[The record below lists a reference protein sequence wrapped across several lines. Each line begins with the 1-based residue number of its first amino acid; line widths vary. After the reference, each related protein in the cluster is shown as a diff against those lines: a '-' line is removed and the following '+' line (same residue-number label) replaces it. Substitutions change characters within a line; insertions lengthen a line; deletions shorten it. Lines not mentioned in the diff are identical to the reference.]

1 MADLKSFNANPIVN
15 SSTRR
20 ARMIGG
26 AATAAATAVLAL
38 MVVLDFNGC
47 SKANKNAQV
56 NPTNQN
62 VSGPNTASPTVAT
75 SQPVDQLQKKVE
87 AVIEKKKAIKRAST
101 STYKNSTYGI
111 SFRYPKTYTMLTPET
126 DNKESAWP
134 DPVAMN
140 FAEPGGETLTTL
152 VLPGTRASSYFKT
165 SVNKGI
171 TAEQCSKFATMPE
184 PTEAATNPP
193 VDADDDSI
201 VPVKANIL
209 GVEFAKAESVTQ
221 QSEARYY
228 HHFENGACYEFAL
241 GVEDAPGTMK
251 PVDHLQVFDKLER
264 IMTTVK
270 IKSDP
275 VPVVAASEPA
285 APTRRQAILSSK
297 GSQMENN
304 SGDTQGQVLKEPGH
318 FFAGRERRE

>member
-1 MADLKSFNANPIVN
+1 MAASVPYDWVLPQGGGGETNMADLKSFNANPIVN

-47 SKANKNAQV
+47 SKAGNKNAQV
-56 NPTNQN
+56 QPNSQN
-62 VSGPNTASPTVAT
+62 VSGPNTGSSTAAI
-75 SQPVDQLQKKVE
+75 QPVVPLEKKVE
-87 AVIEKKKAIKRAST
+87 AVIEKKKAIKHAST
-101 STYKNSTYGI
+101 ATYKNSAYGI
-111 SFRYPKTYTMLTPET
+111 SFRYPKTYTMLTP
-126 DNKESAWP
+126 DKDSKDSAWP
-134 DPVAMN
+134 DPVTMN

-165 SVNKGI
+165 SVNKGL
-171 TAEQCSKFATMPE
+171 TAEQCSKFATTPE
-184 PTEAATNPP
+184 PTEVATNPP

-201 VPVKANIL
+201 VPVKTNIL
-209 GVEFAKAESVTQ
+209 GVEFAKTENFTD

-241 GVEDAPGTMK
+241 GVADAPGTTK

-264 IMTTVK
+264 ILTTVK

-285 APTRRQAILSSK
+285 APATPA
-297 GSQMENN
+297 NN
-304 SGDTQGQVLKEPGH
+304 PQQ
-318 FFAGRERRE
+318 

>member
-1 MADLKSFNANPIVN
+1 MADLKSFNATPVN
-15 SSTRR
+15 SSSTRR

-47 SKANKNAQV
+47 SKAGKNAQV
-56 NPTNQN
+56 SPSTQN
-62 VSGPNTASPTVAT
+62 VSGPNTASPTIAT
-75 SQPVDQLQKKVE
+75 SQPVDQLEKKVE
-87 AVIEKKKAIKRAST
+87 AVIEKKKTIKRAST
-101 STYKNSTYGI
+101 ATYKNGTYGI
-111 SFRYPKTYTMLTPET
+111 SFRYPKTYTMLTPEK
-126 DNKESAWP
+126 DIKDSAWP

-140 FAEPGGETLTTL
+140 FADPGGETLTTL

-165 SVNKGI
+165 SVNKSL
-171 TAEQCSKFATMPE
+171 TAEQCSKFASVPE
-184 PTEAATNPP
+184 PTEASINPP

-201 VPVKANIL
+201 VPVKTNIL
-209 GVEFAKAESVTQ
+209 GVEFAKTESVTD

-241 GVEDAPGTMK
+241 GVEDAPGTTK

-264 IMTTVK
+264 ILTTVK

-275 VPVVAASEPA
+275 VPVVATSEPA
-285 APTRRQAILSSK
+285 APTAPASNPQ
-297 GSQMENN
+297 Q
-304 SGDTQGQVLKEPGH
+304 
-318 FFAGRERRE
+318 

>member
-1 MADLKSFNANPIVN
+1 MADLKSFNADPIVN

-47 SKANKNAQV
+47 SKSNTKSAKAEPAGQSVQSTGTPAVAQ
-56 NPTNQN
+56 
-62 VSGPNTASPTVAT
+62 
-75 SQPVDQLQKKVE
+75 SQPVDQLEKKVE
-87 AVIEKKKAIKRAST
+87 AVIEKKKAIKHAST
-101 STYKNSTYGI
+101 ATYKNSTYGI
-111 SFRYPKTYTMLTPET
+111 SFRYPKTYTMLTPEK
-126 DNKESAWP
+126 DSKESAWP

-140 FAEPGGETLTTL
+140 FTEPGGETLTTL
-152 VLPGTRASSYFKT
+152 VLPGTRASSYFKA
-165 SVNKGI
+165 SVNKGA
-171 TAEQCSKFATMPE
+171 TAEQCSKFATTPE
-184 PTEAATNPP
+184 PTETSTNPP
-193 VDADDDSI
+193 VDAEDDSI
-201 VPVKANIL
+201 VPVKTNIL
-209 GVEFAKAESVTQ
+209 GVEFAKAESVTE

-241 GVEDAPGTMK
+241 GVEDAPGTTK

-275 VPVVAASEPA
+275 VPVVATTEPA
-285 APTRRQAILSSK
+285 APATPASNPQ
-297 GSQMENN
+297 Q
-304 SGDTQGQVLKEPGH
+304 
-318 FFAGRERRE
+318 

>member
-1 MADLKSFNANPIVN
+1 MADLKSFNATPIVS

-47 SKANKNAQV
+47 SSAQKNAQV
-56 NPTNQN
+56 NPASQN
-62 VSGPNTASPTVAT
+62 VSGPNTASPIAAT
-75 SQPVDQLQKKVE
+75 SQPVDQPEKKVE
-87 AVIEKKKAIKRAST
+87 AVIEKKKKTIKRAST
-101 STYKNSTYGI
+101 ATYKNSTYGI
-111 SFRYPKTYTMLTPET
+111 SFRYPKTYTMLTPDA
-126 DNKESAWP
+126 DNKDSAWP

-165 SVNKGI
+165 SVNKGL
-171 TAEQCSKFATMPE
+171 TAEQCSKFASVPE
-184 PTEAATNPP
+184 PAEAAVNPPVDGTDASINPP

-201 VPVKANIL
+201 APVKTNVL
-209 GVEFAKAESVTQ
+209 GVEFAKTESFTD

-241 GVEDAPGTMK
+241 GVEDAPGTTK

-270 IKSDP
+270 IKSEP
-275 VPVVAASEPA
+275 VPVVATTEPA
-285 APTRRQAILSSK
+285 TPTAPASNPQ
-297 GSQMENN
+297 Q
-304 SGDTQGQVLKEPGH
+304 
-318 FFAGRERRE
+318 

>member
-1 MADLKSFNANPIVN
+1 MAASVPYDWLLPQGGGGETNMADLKSFNATPIDS

-47 SKANKNAQV
+47 SKASNKNAQV
-56 NPTNQN
+56 NPSSQN
-62 VSGPNTASPTVAT
+62 VSGPNTGSPTVAA
-75 SQPVDQLQKKVE
+75 SQPVTQLEKKVE
-87 AVIEKKKAIKRAST
+87 VVIEKKKAIKRAST
-101 STYKNSTYGI
+101 ATYKNSTYGI
-111 SFRYPKTYTMLTPET
+111 SFRYPKTYTMLTPEK
-126 DNKESAWP
+126 DNKDSAWP

-165 SVNKGI
+165 SVNKGV
-171 TAEQCSKFATMPE
+171 TAEQCSKFATTPE
-184 PTEAATNPP
+184 TTEVATNPP

-209 GVEFAKAESVTQ
+209 GVESAKTESVTE

-241 GVEDAPGTMK
+241 GVEDAPGTTK

-285 APTRRQAILSSK
+285 SQTAPASNPQ
-297 GSQMENN
+297 Q
-304 SGDTQGQVLKEPGH
+304 
-318 FFAGRERRE
+318 

>member
-1 MADLKSFNANPIVN
+1 MADLKSFSASPIVN

-47 SKANKNAQV
+47 SKANNKNAQV
-56 NPTNQN
+56 QP
-62 VSGPNTASPTVAT
+62 ASQSVQSASTPMVAST
-75 SQPVDQLQKKVE
+75 PVDKLENKVE
-87 AVIEKKKAIKRAST
+87 AVIEKKKAIKHAST
-101 STYKNSTYGI
+101 ATYKNSTYGI
-111 SFRYPKTYTMLTPET
+111 SFRYPKTYTMLTPEK
-126 DNKESAWP
+126 DSKESAWP

-140 FAEPGGETLTTL
+140 FTEPGGETLTTL
-152 VLPGTRASSYFKT
+152 VLPGTRASSYFKA
-165 SVNKGI
+165 SVNKSV
-171 TAEQCSKFATMPE
+171 TAEGCSKFASTPE
-184 PTEAATNPP
+184 PTEAVTNPP
-193 VDADDDSI
+193 VDTEDDSI
-201 VPVKANIL
+201 VPVKTNIL
-209 GVEFAKAESVTQ
+209 GVEFAKAESVTE

-241 GVEDAPGTMK
+241 GVEDAPGTTK

-275 VPVVAASEPA
+275 VPVVATSEPA
-285 APTRRQAILSSK
+285 TSTAPATNPQ
-297 GSQMENN
+297 Q
-304 SGDTQGQVLKEPGH
+304 
-318 FFAGRERRE
+318 

>member
-1 MADLKSFNANPIVN
+1 MADLKSFNATPIVS
-15 SSTRR
+15 SSTKR

-47 SKANKNAQV
+47 SSANKNAQV
-56 NPTNQN
+56 SPSSQN
-62 VSGPNTASPTVAT
+62 VAGPNTGSPVAS
-75 SQPVDQLQKKVE
+75 SQPVEQLEKKVE
-87 AVIEKKKAIKRAST
+87 AVIEKKKKAIKHAST
-101 STYKNSTYGI
+101 ATYKNSTYGI
-111 SFRYPKTYTMLTPET
+111 SFRYPKTYTMLTPEK
-126 DNKESAWP
+126 DSKESAWP

-140 FAEPGGETLTTL
+140 FAELGGETLTTL

-171 TAEQCSKFATMPE
+171 TAEQCSKFATTPE

-209 GVEFAKAESVTQ
+209 GVEFAKAESVTE

-285 APTRRQAILSSK
+285 APSAPASNPQ
-297 GSQMENN
+297 Q
-304 SGDTQGQVLKEPGH
+304 
-318 FFAGRERRE
+318 

>member
-1 MADLKSFNANPIVN
+1 
-15 SSTRR
+15 
-20 ARMIGG
+20 MIGG

-47 SKANKNAQV
+47 SSASKNAQI
-56 NPTNQN
+56 NPSSQN
-62 VSGPNTASPTVAT
+62 VAGPNTPSPTVAT
-75 SQPVDQLQKKVE
+75 SQPVEQLEKKVE

-101 STYKNSTYGI
+101 ATYKNSTYGI
-111 SFRYPKTYTMLTPET
+111 SFRYPKTYTMLTPEK
-126 DNKESAWP
+126 DSKESAWP

-140 FAEPGGETLTTL
+140 FTEPGGETLTTL

-165 SVNKGI
+165 SVNKGL

-184 PTEAATNPP
+184 ATEASVNPPVDATEASTNPP

-201 VPVKANIL
+201 VPVKTNIL
-209 GVEFAKAESVTQ
+209 GVEFAKTESVTD

-241 GVEDAPGTMK
+241 GVEDAPGTTK

-270 IKSDP
+270 IKSEP
-275 VPVVAASEPA
+275 VPVVATSEPA
-285 APTRRQAILSSK
+285 APTTPASNPQ
-297 GSQMENN
+297 Q
-304 SGDTQGQVLKEPGH
+304 
-318 FFAGRERRE
+318 

>member
-1 MADLKSFNANPIVN
+1 MADLKSFNASPIVN

-47 SKANKNAQV
+47 SKSNNKSAQAQPASQSV
-56 NPTNQN
+56 QN
-62 VSGPNTASPTVAT
+62 TPAVAQ
-75 SQPVDQLQKKVE
+75 SQPVDQLEKKVE
-87 AVIEKKKAIKRAST
+87 AVIEKKKAIKHAST
-101 STYKNSTYGI
+101 ATYKNSTYGI
-111 SFRYPKTYTMLTPET
+111 SFRYPKTYTMLTPEK
-126 DNKESAWP
+126 DSKESAWP

-140 FAEPGGETLTTL
+140 FTEPGGETLTTL
-152 VLPGTRASSYFKT
+152 VLPGTRASSYFKA
-165 SVNKGI
+165 SVNKGV
-171 TAEQCSKFATMPE
+171 TAEQCSKFATTPE
-184 PTEAATNPP
+184 PTEISTNPP
-193 VDADDDSI
+193 VDAEDDSI
-201 VPVKANIL
+201 VPVKTNIL
-209 GVEFAKAESVTQ
+209 GVEFAKAESVTE

-241 GVEDAPGTMK
+241 GVADAPGTAK

-275 VPVVAASEPA
+275 VPVVATSEPA
-285 APTRRQAILSSK
+285 APAPASNPQ
-297 GSQMENN
+297 Q
-304 SGDTQGQVLKEPGH
+304 
-318 FFAGRERRE
+318 

>member
-1 MADLKSFNANPIVN
+1 
-15 SSTRR
+15 
-20 ARMIGG
+20 MIGG

-47 SKANKNAQV
+47 SSKSSKTSQANTGSQNAV
-56 NPTNQN
+56 GPTT
-62 VSGPNTASPTVAT
+62 GSPAVAT
-75 SQPVDQLQKKVE
+75 SQPANQLEKKVE
-87 AVIEKKKAIKRAST
+87 AVIEKKKTMKRAST
-101 STYKNSTYGI
+101 ATYKNSTYGI
-111 SFRYPKTYTMLTPET
+111 SFRYPKTYTMLTPEK
-126 DNKESAWP
+126 DSKDSAWP

-140 FAEPGGETLTTL
+140 FAGPGGETLTTL

-165 SVNKGI
+165 SVNKGV
-171 TAEQCSKFATMPE
+171 TAEQCSKFATTPE
-184 PTEAATNPP
+184 TTEVATNPP

-201 VPVKANIL
+201 APVKSNVL
-209 GVEFAKAESVTQ
+209 GVEFAKAESVTE

-241 GVEDAPGTMK
+241 GVEDAPGTTK

-275 VPVVAASEPA
+275 VPVVAASEPTA
-285 APTRRQAILSSK
+285 QPAPASNPQ
-297 GSQMENN
+297 Q
-304 SGDTQGQVLKEPGH
+304 
-318 FFAGRERRE
+318 

>member
-1 MADLKSFNANPIVN
+1 
-15 SSTRR
+15 
-20 ARMIGG
+20 MIGG

-47 SKANKNAQV
+47 SKASNKNAQV
-56 NPTNQN
+56 NPASQN
-62 VSGPNTASPTVAT
+62 VSGPNTTSPIAAT
-75 SQPVDQLQKKVE
+75 SQPVEQLEKKVE

-101 STYKNSTYGI
+101 ATYKNSTYGI
-111 SFRYPKTYTMLTPET
+111 SFRYPKTYTMLTPDA
-126 DNKESAWP
+126 DNKDSAWP

-140 FAEPGGETLTTL
+140 FADPGGETLTTL

-165 SVNKGI
+165 SVNRGV
-171 TAEQCSKFATMPE
+171 TAEQCNKFATVPE
-184 PTEAATNPP
+184 PTEATTNPP

-201 VPVKANIL
+201 VPAKTNIL
-209 GVEFAKAESVTQ
+209 GVEFAKTESFTD

-241 GVEDAPGTMK
+241 GVEDAPGTTK

-264 IMTTVK
+264 ILTTVK
-270 IKSDP
+270 IKSEP

-285 APTRRQAILSSK
+285 APTAPQAILSRR
-297 GSQMENN
+297 GGD
-304 SGDTQGQVLKEPGH
+304 SGKK
-318 FFAGRERRE
+318 

>member
-1 MADLKSFNANPIVN
+1 MANLKSFNATPIDS

-47 SKANKNAQV
+47 SKASNKSAQV
-56 NPTNQN
+56 SPTSQN

-75 SQPVDQLQKKVE
+75 SQPADQLEKKVE
-87 AVIEKKKAIKRAST
+87 AVVEKKKAIKRAST
-101 STYKNSTYGI
+101 ATYKNSTYGI
-111 SFRYPKTYTMLTPET
+111 SFRYPKTYTMLTPDK
-126 DNKESAWP
+126 DNKDSAWP

-165 SVNKGI
+165 SVNKGL
-171 TAEQCSKFATMPE
+171 TAEQCNKFATVPE
-184 PTEAATNPP
+184 PTEASVNPPVDGTEGSINPP

-201 VPVKANIL
+201 VPVKTNVL
-209 GVEFAKAESVTQ
+209 GVEFAKTESFTD

-241 GVEDAPGTMK
+241 GVEDAPGTTT
-251 PVDHLQVFDKLER
+251 PVDHLWVFDKLER

-270 IKSDP
+270 IKSEP
-275 VPVVAASEPA
+275 VPVVATSEPTT
-285 APTRRQAILSSK
+285 PTVPASNPQ
-297 GSQMENN
+297 Q
-304 SGDTQGQVLKEPGH
+304 
-318 FFAGRERRE
+318 

>member
-1 MADLKSFNANPIVN
+1 N

-47 SKANKNAQV
+47 SSANKNAQV
-56 NPTNQN
+56 NPNSQN
-62 VSGPNTASPTVAT
+62 VSGPNTASPSVAS
-75 SQPVDQLQKKVE
+75 SQPVEQLEKKIE
-87 AVIEKKKAIKRAST
+87 AVIEKKKTIKRAST
-101 STYKNSTYGI
+101 AIYKNSTYGI
-111 SFRYPKTYTMLTPET
+111 SFRYPKTYTMLTPEK
-126 DNKESAWP
+126 DSKESAWP

-140 FAEPGGETLTTL
+140 FADPGGETLTML

-165 SVNKGI
+165 SVNKGV
-171 TAEQCSKFATMPE
+171 TAEQCSKFATTPE
-184 PTEAATNPP
+184 PTEASTNPP

-209 GVEFAKAESVTQ
+209 GVEFAKAESVTE

-241 GVEDAPGTMK
+241 GVEDAPGTTK

-285 APTRRQAILSSK
+285 APTATTSNPQ
-297 GSQMENN
+297 Q
-304 SGDTQGQVLKEPGH
+304 
-318 FFAGRERRE
+318 